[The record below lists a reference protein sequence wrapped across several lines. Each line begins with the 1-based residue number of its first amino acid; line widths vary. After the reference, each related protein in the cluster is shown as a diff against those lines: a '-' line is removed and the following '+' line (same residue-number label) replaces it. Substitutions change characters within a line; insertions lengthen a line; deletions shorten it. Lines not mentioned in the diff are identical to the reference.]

1 MISGKG
7 TRMGKRKLSFIIPAY
22 NCTEFM
28 DETIGSVITQL
39 PDDCELVIVDDGST
53 DETAQLLKELESGQ
67 ENIRVMYAAHG
78 GASTARNHGLDMAEG
93 EWVTFMDCDDCLVEG
108 FFEKAMPLLDEET
121 DLYIFSFDRVE
132 FMREE
137 GGVIKER
144 VIPLT
149 VGDCTYPI
157 VSDFADKYVR
167 SRNLLVYSPCNKF
180 YRRAL
185 LDENGIRFKDG
196 MPFGE
201 DRLFNYDY
209 LMHCGQVRTSSIRMF
224 RYIQRNPDSAS
235 NRAYP
240 DYFNTIM
247 MLHKAKMD
255 CFLTLSKGTT
265 QSEKRA
271 FTGYDLSKEVGR
283 MIDRFPVHP
292 TEKKENLP
300 HINRL
305 LFGEP
310 DDTGG
315 RYDVLIVLGSNNCAY
330 RAEKALEAAG
340 GDPDT
345 VFLVTGGNEHKK
357 GTISEAVFMAE
368 YLRERG
374 VPDSRILLEE
384 EAENTFRNLK
394 LSAKMIDAA
403 VRTGILPR
411 EAKAL
416 RIGIVTAGFHVPR
429 TRAMTRTIPWYADK
443 NVVFIPAYGAHTRPD
458 NWFSDSKGKSICLG
472 EIAKCCCV
480 GTENTEV

>member
-1 MISGKG
+1 MK
-7 TRMGKRKLSFIIPAY
+7 KKKLSFIIPAY
-22 NCTEFM
+22 NCADFM
-28 DETIGSVITQL
+28 DETIGSVILQL

-53 DETAQLLKELESGQ
+53 DETARRLRELESGN
-67 ENIRVMYAAHG
+67 ENIRVAYAAHG

-93 EWVTFMDCDDCLVEG
+93 EWVAFMDCDDCLVEG
-108 FFEKAMPLLDEET
+108 FFEKAMPLLEDDT
-121 DLYIFSFDRVE
+121 DLYIFSFERVE
-132 FMREE
+132 FMQDEEE
-137 GGVIKER
+137 GIKKEI
-144 VIPLT
+144 VMPLT
-149 VGDCTYPI
+149 VEDCTYQI

-167 SRNLLVYSPCNKF
+167 SRNLLVYSACNKF
-180 YRRAL
+180 YRRSL
-185 LDENGIRFKDG
+185 LDGHGIRFRDG

-209 LMHCGQVRTSSIRMF
+209 LMHCGQVRTSSLRMF

-235 NRAYP
+235 NRSYP
-240 DYFNTIM
+240 DYFNTILA
-247 MLHKAKMD
+247 LHKAKMD
-255 CFLTLSKGTT
+255 CFLSLSKGTT
-265 QSEKRA
+265 LSEKRA
-271 FTGYDLSKEVGR
+271 FTGYDLSKEVSR

-292 TEKKENLP
+292 NERDENLP

-330 RAEKALEAAG
+330 RADKAYETAG

-345 VFLVTGGNEHKK
+345 VFLVTGGNEHKE
-357 GTISEAVFMAE
+357 GSVTEAMFMAE
-368 YLRERG
+368 YLKKRG

-403 VRTGILPR
+403 VRTGILPG
-411 EAKAL
+411 EAKDL

-429 TRAMTRTIPWYADK
+429 TRAMTRSIPWYEDK
-443 NVVFIPAYGAHTRPD
+443 NIVFIPAYGAHTRPD
-458 NWFSDSKGKSICLG
+458 NWYADSKGKSICLG

-480 GTENTEV
+480 GTEGNED

>member
-1 MISGKG
+1 MEK
-7 TRMGKRKLSFIIPAY
+7 KKLSFIIPAY
-22 NCTEFM
+22 NCADFM
-28 DETIGSVITQL
+28 EETIGSVITQL

-53 DETAQLLKELESGQ
+53 DETAQRLKELESGQ

-108 FFEKAMPLLDEET
+108 FFEKAMPLLEDET
-121 DLYIFSFDRVE
+121 DLYIFSFERVE
-132 FMREE
+132 FTKDEE
-137 GGVIKER
+137 AGVIKEI
-144 VIPLT
+144 VMPLE
-149 VGDCTYPI
+149 VKDCTYPI
-157 VSDFADKYVR
+157 VSVFADKYIR
-167 SRNLLVYSPCNKF
+167 ARNLLVYSACNKF
-180 YRRAL
+180 YRRSL
-185 LDENGIRFKDG
+185 LDGHGIRFRDG

-209 LMHCGQVRTSSIRMF
+209 LMHCGQVRTSSLRMF

-235 NRAYP
+235 KRSYP

-247 MLHKAKMD
+247 TLHKAKMD
-255 CFLTLSKGTT
+255 CFLSLSKGTT
-265 QSEKRA
+265 LSEKRA
-271 FTGYDLSKEVGR
+271 FTGYDLSTEVSR

-292 TEKKENLP
+292 NERDENLP
-300 HINRL
+300 YINSL

-315 RYDVLIVLGSNNCAY
+315 RYDVIIVLGSRNCAY

-345 VFLVTGGNEHKK
+345 VFLVTGGNEHKE
-357 GTISEAVFMAE
+357 GSLSEAVFMAE

-374 VPDSRILLEE
+374 IPDSRILLEE
-384 EAENTFRNLK
+384 AAENTFRNLK

-411 EAKAL
+411 EAKDL

-429 TRAMTRTIPWYADK
+429 TRAMTRTIPWYDDK
-443 NVVFIPAYGAHTRPD
+443 NIVFIPAYGAHTKPD
-458 NWFSDSKGKSICLG
+458 NWYLDSTGKSICLG

-480 GTENTEV
+480 GTESAGE